1 MRIPASGESL
11 SKPRTFSGQRALVV
25 SLMVLVCGVST
36 ARAQFKENTEIRK
49 SPLSLN
55 SCVNANMACNQQ
67 VSGVLDTSDCLVT
80 SDNSYV
86 DFWLF
91 SGTAG
96 QTVTIDMSSTAF
108 DTYLFL
114 IDPSSTPVAQNDDFS
129 GTNSRITFTL
139 TSTGTWSIGANS
151 AFGGRTGAYSLSLT
165 CTNAGGG
172 ALLLN
177 GNRFRVTAS
186 FIANGSPGSGT
197 PVTLTSDTGYFWFFS
212 ANNVEMVVKVVDGR
226 AVNSKFWVFAGGLTN
241 VDTTIVVFDTVSG
254 LSKTYHNPANTAF
267 LPIQDT
273 SAF

>member
-1 MRIPASGESL
+1 
-11 SKPRTFSGQRALVV
+11 
-25 SLMVLVCGVST
+25 
-36 ARAQFKENTEIRK
+36 
-49 SPLSLN
+49 
-55 SCVNANMACNQQ
+55 MACNQQ

-96 QTVTIDMSSTAF
+96 QTITVDMTSSSF
-108 DTYLFL
+108 DTFLFL
-114 IDPSSTPVAQNDDFS
+114 LDPGANVVATNDDFS

-139 TSTGTWSIGANS
+139 TSTGTWTIAANS
-151 AFGGRTGAYSLSLT
+151 ALSGRTGNYSLNLT
-165 CTNAGGG
+165 CTTGGG
-172 ALLLN
+172 LLLN

-186 FIANGSPGSGT
+186 FIANGSPGTGT

-226 AVNSKFWVFAGGLTN
+226 AVNNRFWVFAGGLTN
-241 VDTTIVVFDTVSG
+241 VDTTIVVFDTQTG
-254 LSKTYHNPANTAF
+254 NSKTYHNPANTAF

-273 SAF
+273 NAF